1 MKNLIFVFSIFLLS
15 TLMLNAQGMR
25 LRDNGPLKKIE
36 ELEKIKLI
44 EALNMDESTTL
55 KFFARRTK
63 FRDEQT
69 QLFQEANKILNQ
81 MEETA
86 KKTND
91 KNDPEIK
98 KQIEQYFNV
107 ENKILQNRESF
118 IYSLNDILASQ
129 QIAEYLVFEKKFRDE
144 IRNVLFKERM
154 RNRNSH
160 KD

>member
-1 MKNLIFVFSIFLLS
+1 MKNIIFVFSILLFS
-15 TLMLNAQGMR
+15 TLVNAQGMR
-25 LRDNGPLKKIE
+25 PRDMGPLKKIE

-44 EALNMDESTTL
+44 EALGMDESTTL

-63 FRDEQT
+63 FREEQT
-69 QLFQEANKILNQ
+69 LLFQDASKILNQ

-98 KQIEQYFNV
+98 KLVEQYFNV
-107 ENKILQNRESF
+107 EDKILKHRESF
-118 IYSLNDILASQ
+118 IYSLNDILTPQ
-129 QIAEYLVFEKKFRDE
+129 QTVEYLVFEKKFRDE

-154 RNRNSH
+154 RNRNPR
-160 KD
+160 